1 MQQTKR
7 ILAYIGIVL
16 LSTYLV
22 LGVLLMVVRS
32 ARVQT
37 AAASVLTEQ
46 LSRALGARV
55 SVEKLDY
62 KFPNRLLV
70 KQMRIDDQQQHP
82 MLSID
87 TLSAQADLIK
97 LLFSDTLCIRK
108 VSLIGGFADVH
119 QHADSSLNI
128 AFLQQLFGS
137 SNKKSPTPLPFS
149 LQIRDIELREIYVN
163 YLDWSGYLPEARMH
177 LRDLSN
183 GHLDAEIER
192 LRFAAEHG
200 GYDLDVKN
208 IEAHLLITDSV
219 ICFPKLR
226 IQLPRSD
233 FRIDQL
239 AISKSELHSLGER
252 DVAPLHNAVS
262 LRISSA
268 CVTPADLAALEPRLA
283 GMRKPWGLTANVSG
297 RIDSL
302 EARDLTVSYAQTRL
316 LSGNMTALGLPELD
330 SLWLR
335 TQVEDLQVNKAT
347 LQDILSSITCQ
358 PVCLPDMLNR
368 LGTVHYRGVLEG
380 RLANLTLRGALT
392 SALGSLRT
400 DGRAYAASDFS
411 EFDFN
416 GTISTRRFELGKLLG
431 IAEMG
436 TIALT
441 VNADGMAGAE
451 MPFVGKI
458 NANIDH
464 FQFRQYTY
472 QDIQINGH
480 LRNRIFDGKIES
492 NDPNILFS
500 FAGKVDMREHATPS
514 EFLFNLQHFRP
525 GPLHLSDKFADSDLR
540 LKLALNMQGAK
551 LDDIRGNLTID
562 SLRFT
567 HSDQAFSMPH
577 LELLAEV
584 SEPEYKGKVRQQQL
598 RHLSI
603 SSDYINARL
612 WGAFSYSELPAAVL
626 RLVASALPNVFTDE
640 QERELKRHTSQTDL
654 EFYIYLKNLNELC
667 SILGLPVVPYGT
679 STIKGSIAEQ
689 TQSHVA
695 HVLETGYGQPHNC
708 LFQAHFPLLTLSG
721 NTIEN
726 LTLSFD
732 NATQEKDGQLRL
744 LLKGLTHSSATP
756 AGEHIGELQLRL
768 DARARHDSLDLQFDW
783 GNVHDTA
790 MHHKG
795 DLHVT
800 TTLARYAGKPLISA
814 EIHPA
819 TFIFADSTWTLGSAR
834 IAFAA
839 ADTVVQVE
847 DFRLS
852 SGKQL
857 IYANGI
863 VSPLHSDS
871 IYAEL
876 KNINLDYL
884 LGALTDVHRA
894 IYFGGTV
901 TGWAKGY
908 GILRNPM
915 FEADVEMLNGSINGS
930 LLGDVYARAHFDREN
945 KKVVIDGDAYDHR
958 LRPNAH
964 VVHVDGEVKSHGIWD
979 LDIRAD
985 SVEIGLVNHW
995 VNAFLSDL
1003 SGRASGKVHV
1013 GGGKTYDEKDPNKF
1027 EPYTYVTLRCLAHNA
1042 GMTLPFTGARYFCND
1057 SIIMDTCAIRFPEMV
1072 LRDAEGHPVHFK
1084 GAVTHNGNF
1093 ENIKLDLTARPEK
1106 AIVLDLPET
1115 SNADFFGKVYA
1126 TGVATVKGSDSDIR
1140 VQADATTAARSRF
1153 TLSLSNASN
1162 AAASSFITFVD
1173 PHQNK
1178 THYAG
1183 TISTPEPAKRPENSA
1198 ILLDLKMSVTPEATI
1213 SVLLDRQT
1221 GDCLR
1226 GRGEGD
1232 IRFTYSEPGSNMQM
1246 LGSFVLQSGTFG
1258 FTFQNVIR
1266 KEFQIAEGSSVNWT
1280 GVPEEPLV
1288 DVRALYSTTAS
1299 LKDLFGADLNS
1310 ITNRTN
1316 IPVQCV
1322 LNMSDRLSNPI
1333 LNFGI
1338 ELPSSD
1344 ETVASAVRSV
1354 INTDEMLMRQVLYL
1368 LIFNRFYTPDYLRSE
1383 TNTGVNE
1390 TYSLIS
1396 STVTGQIN
1404 SWLSKLTDKFSV
1416 GFNIRSDG
1424 NPVNSAQ
1431 EYEAQFEIN
1440 PVRGLIINGNF
1451 GYRYN
1456 DISNQPIFG
1465 NLDIEYML
1473 TPNGK
1478 LRLKG
1483 YTHTV
1488 DKYSLRQA
1496 NTIQGVGFIFKHDFN
1511 LLDSA
1516 QRAERKV
1523 LREQRK
1529 EEKRLKQEQ
1538 KRAQKQEQK

>member
-70 KQMRIDDQQQHP
+70 KQVRIDAQQQHP

-128 AFLQQLFGS
+128 AFLQHLFGS
-137 SNKKSPTPLPFS
+137 SNKKSPTALPFS

-163 YLDWSGYLPEARMH
+163 YLDWSGYLPEAQMH
-177 LRDLSN
+177 LRDLSK

-219 ICFPKLR
+219 VWFPKLR
-226 IQLPRSD
+226 IQLPHSD

-239 AISKSELHSLGER
+239 AISKSALQSLGER
-252 DVAPLHNAVS
+252 HEASLSNSVS

-268 CVTPADLAALEPRLA
+268 SVTPADLAALEPRLA
-283 GMRKPWGLTANVSG
+283 GMLKPWGLTAEVSG

-302 EARDLTVSYAQTRL
+302 EARNLTLSYAQNRL
-316 LSGNMTALGLPELD
+316 LRGNVTALGLPVMD

-335 TQVEDLQVNKAT
+335 AQVEDLQVNKAT
-347 LQDILSSITCQ
+347 LQDILSGIAAQ
-358 PVCLPDMLNR
+358 PVCLPNMLSR
-368 LGTVHYRGVLEG
+368 LGMVHYRGALEG

-411 EFDFN
+411 EFDFR
-416 GTISTRRFELGKLLG
+416 GTISTRRFDLGKLLG
-431 IAEMG
+431 IADMG

-441 VNADGMAGAE
+441 VNADGMVGTE
-451 MPFVGKI
+451 LPFVGKI
-458 NANIDH
+458 QANINH

-480 LRNRIFDGKIES
+480 LRNHIFDGQVDS
-492 NDPNILFS
+492 SDPNILFS
-500 FAGKVDMREHATPS
+500 FAGKVDMRDHATPS
-514 EFLFNLQHFRP
+514 EFMFDLKHFRP
-525 GPLHLSDKFADSDLR
+525 GPLHLSEKFADSDLR
-540 LKLALNMQGAK
+540 LKLALNMQGAT
-551 LDDIRGNLTID
+551 LDDIRGHMTLD

-567 HSDQAFSMPH
+567 HIGQTFSLPH
-577 LELLAEV
+577 LELLAEER
-584 SEPEYKGKVRQQQL
+584 SPEYNGRIRLQPL

-603 SSDYINARL
+603 NSDYINARL
-612 WGAFSYSELPAAVL
+612 WGAFNYSELPASVL
-626 RLVASALPNVFTDE
+626 RLVASALPNAFSDA
-640 QERELKRHTSQTDL
+640 QERELMRRTTKTDL

-667 SILGLPVVPYGT
+667 SILELPVIPYGT

-689 TQSHVA
+689 HQQHVM
-695 HVLETGYGQPHNC
+695 HVLETAYDQPQSC
-708 LFQAHFPLLTLSG
+708 LFQAHFPLLHLFG
-721 NTIEN
+721 QKVEN
-726 LTLSFD
+726 LALSFD
-732 NATQEKDGQLRL
+732 NATHGDDGQLHL
-744 LLKGLTHSSATP
+744 LLKGLRHGGATP
-756 AGEHIGELQLRL
+756 AGTHIGDLQLNL
-768 DARARHDSLDLQFDW
+768 DAQARHDSLDLQLDW
-783 GNVHDTA
+783 SNVRDTA
-790 MHHKG
+790 VHHKG
-795 DLHVT
+795 NVRVT

-819 TFIFADSTWTLGSAR
+819 TFIFADSTWTLSNAR

-839 ADTVVQVE
+839 ADTAVQVE
-847 DFRLS
+847 ELRLS
-852 SGKQL
+852 SGQQM
-857 IYANGI
+857 IYANGF
-863 VSPLHSDS
+863 VSPLQSDS

-884 LGALTDVHRA
+884 LGALTDVHKA

-908 GILRNPM
+908 GMLRNPM

-930 LLGDVYARAHFDREN
+930 LMGDVYARARFDREN

-1013 GGGKTYDEKDPNKF
+1013 GGGKIYDEKDPTKY

-1042 GMTLPFTGARYFCND
+1042 GMTLPFTGARYVCND

-1072 LRDAEGHPVHFK
+1072 LRDAEGHPVHFH

-1106 AIVLDLPET
+1106 AIVLDLQET
-1115 SNADFFGKVYA
+1115 PNADFFGKVYA
-1126 TGVATVKGSDSDIR
+1126 SGTATVKGTESDIR
-1140 VQADATTAARSRF
+1140 VQADATTNARSRF

-1173 PHQNK
+1173 PHQDR

-1183 TISTPEPAKRPENSA
+1183 TINTPQPAERPNQSA
-1198 ILLDLKMSVTPEATI
+1198 ILLDLKMSVTPEATV

-1266 KEFQIAEGSSVNWT
+1266 KEFQIAEGSTVNWT

-1299 LKDLFGADLNS
+1299 LKDLFGEDLNS

-1368 LIFNRFYTPDYLRSE
+1368 LIFNRFYTPDYLRAE

-1424 NPVNSAQ
+1424 NPVNAAQ

-1473 TPNGK
+1473 TSNGK

-1516 QRAERKV
+1516 ERAERKV

-1529 EEKRLKQEQ
+1529 EEKLLKKEQ
-1538 KRAQKQEQK
+1538 KRAQKKEQK